1 MVGPTLRPS
10 TVGSASPAQREAYR
24 RAREFIDNAIAEVRP
39 GATSADIVRHFPA
52 AEEFGHGS
60 EEEAFGL
67 QYCHGIGL
75 GSVGGAV
82 DEPLPLVRASCRAPR
97 GHGLCPGDLLPDAG
111 RLVAARQPGTLAC
124 DHAVCV
130 AWR

>member
-1 MVGPTLRPS
+1 V
-10 TVGSASPAQREAYR
+10 ASPAHREAYR

-52 AEEFGHGS
+52 AEEFGYGS

-75 GSVGGAV
+75 GLWES
-82 DEPLPLVRASCRAPR
+82 PLMSRFHFVRASSRAPV
-97 GHGLCPGDLLPDAG
+97 GPSS
-111 RLVAARQPGTLAC
+111 AARIEEEIVVRQGNAC
-124 DHAVCV
+124 
-130 AWR
+130 